1 MQSRCTQID
10 SRIGSQLIY
19 WPVIICLITIFAC
32 IPMHALAGTFSAPE
46 IPKPLKSKDLQK
58 WMKDLAPSDA
68 QRVKC
73 EQAFDAYVDQWEQ
86 LRDKTIRPAQ
96 AKHDAPIRGV
106 DVNVNAARNANEQNP
121 IEVSWSRAV
130 ASAYD
135 TIGNMERAMFSAMR
149 EAQSNE
155 AQQATVDLFAAARAR
170 KRASAVVRGVPL
182 NLPSVPKVPALSQEN
197 QAAIDKRSREWELS
211 ATPLIERIASAS
223 LDDKSADRMDELK
236 RKLITSERAAVRDI
250 AAQLPPDA
258 AQKYKAQFARKAL
271 AGLSSW
277 SPFAFT
283 SPDALRKQLADAN
296 RAEKEN
302 ASAIAKIDQWQQ
314 QRDQLDDAALDA
326 LTAEKFSPEAMQ
338 DMNAKFAQ
346 MNAASIADIAQAAN
360 MPELGSENE
369 AMPFTF
375 EGGDGEGAIDLSEL
389 GNQGGAMM
397 FTSVSSAQFMGD
409 AGAGMGATL
418 IAADG
423 NAMPEGA
430 MQGAKT
436 MMVITSSGNEDASNM
451 SVSANVSMNIQVGEG
466 GDGEMTPELAEKIAE
481 LVKEKV
487 GEHVGSQVEAKIGD
501 QMNAQ
506 IDSQVGAAIAQSM
519 NQSGGA
525 HQGNNGASEIIS
537 NDTPQDMFGGM
548 RQFRAMNRQ
557 DIEQLRLRLVVP
569 DAQRAVWD
577 SLANDLL
584 QSNAEWKK
592 TNLGA
597 VNAIYMPQ
605 PGEDA
610 ATFMKKSHE
619 RAEALAKLEETWF
632 DDVATGVKGLDAAQ
646 VERERGRRAMVR
658 AFANVQ
664 NSPMPMPNIMM
675 SRWSKVDLY
684 AAADALPAQERA
696 QIMPTL
702 DACRAQMLQELTNL
716 PDKLDAFS
724 AVQMSAMQ
732 MESHADDAGH
742 DNMQISMIMDDSK
755 MAELEKARKPLTAA
769 WKAVEQ
775 LQEANVEAVA
785 EKLDASNAALFRR
798 AVRKQTHPE
807 VFRTQE
813 KVDAAIERIIALPA
827 LTPAQMQAVTAL
839 ANDYHQRADTLIA
852 RSIEQTQ
859 RNDAAMA
866 TMMEGTG
873 QAQPADM
880 AKQERAMMSTDIA
893 RADASYDRE
902 ELNARALRQ
911 LRAALTADQAKAA
924 KVN

>member
-1 MQSRCTQID
+1 MQSRSTQKC
-10 SRIGSQLIY
+10 SPFYSWR
-19 WPVIICLITIFAC
+19 VISCLITSIVC
-32 IPMHALAGTFSAPE
+32 VSEQTLAATFDAPE
-46 IPKPLKSKDLQK
+46 IPKPLKSKDLQN
-58 WMKDLAPSDA
+58 WMKDLAPADVE
-68 QRVKC
+68 RVKC
-73 EQAFDAYVDQWEQ
+73 EQAFDVYVDQWEL
-86 LRDKTIRPAQ
+86 LRDKVIRPAQ
-96 AKHDAPIRGV
+96 AKHDAPIRGG
-106 DVNVNAARNANEQNP
+106 DVNANVSSDTSENNP
-121 IEVSWSRAV
+121 SEIAWIRTVS
-130 ASAYD
+130 SAYD
-135 TIGNMERAMFSAMR
+135 TIGNMERAMFGAMR
-149 EAQSNE
+149 ESQANE
-155 AQQATVDLFAAARAR
+155 SQQAKVDRFAAARAR
-170 KRASAVVRGVPL
+170 KRANAVVRGVPL
-182 NLPSVPKVPALSQEN
+182 NLPSVPKVANLAEEKL
-197 QAAIDKRSREWELS
+197 AAIDKRSREWEVS

-223 LDDKSADRMDELK
+223 LDDKSADRIEELK

-258 AQKYKAQFARKAL
+258 AQKYKTQFARKAL

-277 SPFAFT
+277 SPFAFS
-283 SPDALRKQLADAN
+283 SPDAIRKQLADAN
-296 RAEKEN
+296 RAAKEN

-360 MPELGSENE
+360 MPELGSANE

-375 EGGDGEGAIDLSEL
+375 EGGDGAIDLSEL

-397 FTSVSSAQFMGD
+397 FTSVSSSQIMGD
-409 AGAGMGATL
+409 TGAGMGATL

-436 MMVITSSGNEDASNM
+436 MMVITSTGNEDASNM

-525 HQGNNGASEIIS
+525 PSGNNGASEIMS
-537 NDTPQDMFGGM
+537 NDMPQDMVGGM
-548 RQFRAMNRQ
+548 RQFRALNRQ
-557 DIEQLRLRLVVP
+557 DIEQLRLRLAVP
-569 DAQRAVWD
+569 DAQRAIWD

-584 QSNAEWKK
+584 QSNAEWSKNK
-592 TNLGA
+592 SGPGNMFY
-597 VNAIYMPQ
+597 VPQ
-605 PGEDA
+605 PGEDMA
-610 ATFMKKSHE
+610 AFMKKSHE

-632 DDVATGVKGLDAAQ
+632 DDLASGVKGLDAAQ
-646 VERERGRRAMVR
+646 VARERGRRALVR
-658 AFANVQ
+658 AFAAVK
-664 NSPMPMPNIMM
+664 NSAMPMPNIMM

-684 AAADALPAQERA
+684 AAADVLPAQVCA
-696 QIMPTL
+696 QILPTL
-702 DACRAQMLQELTNL
+702 DACRAQMLQELANL
-716 PDKLDAFS
+716 PDKLDAFN

-742 DNMQISMIMDDSK
+742 DKMFISMSMDDSK

-775 LQEANVEAVA
+775 LQETNVETVVS
-785 EKLDASNAALFRR
+785 KLDAANAALFHR

-807 VFRTQE
+807 VFRTQA
-813 KVDAAIERIIALPA
+813 KVEGAIERIIALPA
-827 LTPAQMQAVTAL
+827 LAPEQMQTVISL
-839 ANDYHQRADTLIA
+839 ANDYYQRADTLIA
-852 RSIEQTQ
+852 RSIEQTE
-859 RNDAAMA
+859 RNDAAVA
-866 TMMEGTG
+866 TMMQGPA

-893 RADASYDRE
+893 RSDASYDRE

-911 LRAALTADQAKAA
+911 LRAAITAEQAKAA

>member
-19 WPVIICLITIFAC
+19 WPVIICLITSFAC
-32 IPMHALAGTFSAPE
+32 IPSQVLAGTFSAPE

-96 AKHDAPIRGV
+96 AKHDAPIRGG
-106 DVNVNAARNANEQNP
+106 DVNGNAANVANEKNP

-197 QAAIDKRSREWELS
+197 QAAIDKRSHEWELS

-302 ASAIAKIDQWQQ
+302 VSAIAKIDQWQQ

-338 DMNAKFAQ
+338 DMNSKCAQ

-360 MPELGSENE
+360 MPELGSANE

-375 EGGDGEGAIDLSEL
+375 EGGDGAIDLSEL

-397 FTSVSSAQFMGD
+397 FTSVSSSQIMGD
-409 AGAGMGATL
+409 TGAGMGATL

-436 MMVITSSGNEDASNM
+436 MMVITSTGNEDASNM

-557 DIEQLRLRLVVP
+557 DIEQLRLRLAVP

-632 DDVATGVKGLDAAQ
+632 DDVATGVKGLDAAH
-646 VERERGRRAMVR
+646 VERERGRRALVR
-658 AFANVQ
+658 AFANVH
-664 NSPMPMPNIMM
+664 NSAMPMPNIMM

-684 AAADALPAQERA
+684 AAADALPAQARA

-702 DACRAQMLQELTNL
+702 DACRTQMLQELSNL

-724 AVQMSAMQ
+724 AVQMSAMKW
-732 MESHADDAGH
+732 ETHATYADH
-742 DNMQISMIMDDSK
+742 EKTQISMNMDDSK

-813 KVDAAIERIIALPA
+813 KVDAAIDRIIALPA
-827 LTPAQMQAVTAL
+827 LTPAQMQVVTAL

-859 RNDAAMA
+859 RNDAAVA
-866 TMMEGTG
+866 TMMQSPA

-893 RADASYDRE
+893 RTDASYDRE

>member
-1 MQSRCTQID
+1 MQSRSTQKC
-10 SRIGSQLIY
+10 SPFYSWR
-19 WPVIICLITIFAC
+19 VISCLITSIVCVSEQTLAATFD
-32 IPMHALAGTFSAPE
+32 ALE
-46 IPKPLKSKDLQK
+46 IPKPLKSKDLQN
-58 WMKDLAPSDA
+58 WMKDLAPADVE
-68 QRVKC
+68 RVKC
-73 EQAFDAYVDQWEQ
+73 EQAFDVYVDQWEL
-86 LRDKTIRPAQ
+86 LRDKVIRPAQ
-96 AKHDAPIRGV
+96 AKHDAPIRGG
-106 DVNVNAARNANEQNP
+106 DVNANVSSDTSENNP
-121 IEVSWSRAV
+121 SEIAWIRTVS
-130 ASAYD
+130 SAYD
-135 TIGNMERAMFSAMR
+135 TIGNMERAMFGAMR
-149 EAQSNE
+149 ESQANE
-155 AQQATVDLFAAARAR
+155 SQQAKVDRFAAARAR
-170 KRASAVVRGVPL
+170 KRANAVVRGVPL
-182 NLPSVPKVPALSQEN
+182 NLPSVPKVPNLAEEKL
-197 QAAIDKRSREWELS
+197 AAIDKRSREWEVS

-223 LDDKSADRMDELK
+223 LDDKSTDRIEELK

-258 AQKYKAQFARKAL
+258 AQKYKMQFARKAL

-277 SPFAFT
+277 SPFAFS

-296 RAEKEN
+296 RAAKEN

-360 MPELGSENE
+360 MPELGSANE

-375 EGGDGEGAIDLSEL
+375 EGGDGAIDLSEL

-397 FTSVSSAQFMGD
+397 FTSVSSSQIMGD
-409 AGAGMGATL
+409 TGAGMGATL

-436 MMVITSSGNEDASNM
+436 MMVITSTGNEDASNM

-525 HQGNNGASEIIS
+525 PSGNNGASEIMS
-537 NDTPQDMFGGM
+537 NDMPQDMVGGM
-548 RQFRAMNRQ
+548 RQFRALNRQ
-557 DIEQLRLRLVVP
+557 DIEQLRLRLAVP
-569 DAQRAVWD
+569 DAQRAIWD

-584 QSNAEWKK
+584 QSNAEWSKNK
-592 TNLGA
+592 SGPGNMFY
-597 VNAIYMPQ
+597 VPQ
-605 PGEDA
+605 PGEDMA
-610 ATFMKKSHE
+610 AFMKKSHE

-632 DDVATGVKGLDAAQ
+632 DDLASGVKGLDAAQ
-646 VERERGRRAMVR
+646 VARERGRRALVR
-658 AFANVQ
+658 AFAAVK
-664 NSPMPMPNIMM
+664 NSAMPMPNIMM

-684 AAADALPAQERA
+684 AAADVLPAQVCA
-696 QIMPTL
+696 QILPTL
-702 DACRAQMLQELTNL
+702 DACRAQMLQELANL
-716 PDKLDAFS
+716 PDKLDAFN

-742 DNMQISMIMDDSK
+742 DKMFISMSMDDSK

-775 LQEANVEAVA
+775 LQETNVETVVS
-785 EKLDASNAALFRR
+785 KLDAANAALFHR

-807 VFRTQE
+807 VFRTQA
-813 KVDAAIERIIALPA
+813 KVEGAIERIIALPA
-827 LTPAQMQAVTAL
+827 LAPEQMQTVISL
-839 ANDYHQRADTLIA
+839 ANDYYQRADTLIA
-852 RSIEQTQ
+852 RSIEQTE

-866 TMMEGTG
+866 TMMDGSA

-893 RADASYDRE
+893 RSDASYDRE

-911 LRAALTADQAKAA
+911 LRAAITAEQAKAA

>member
-1 MQSRCTQID
+1 MHPTMNTKSTTESAANWRRSYLCCAILAHCISFSAIAD
-10 SRIGSQLIY
+10 S
-19 WPVIICLITIFAC
+19 
-32 IPMHALAGTFSAPE
+32 FSAPE
-46 IPKPLKSKDLQK
+46 IPKPLKSKDLK
-58 WMKDLAPSDA
+58 NWMKDAAPSDA
-68 QRVKC
+68 ERVKC
-73 EQAFDAYVDQWEQ
+73 EHAFDAYVDQWQ
-86 LRDKTIRPAQ
+86 LLRDQTIRPAQ
-96 AKHDAPIRGV
+96 VKHDTALSAQDEVEDAI
-106 DVNVNAARNANEQNP
+106 DADQKNP
-121 IEVSWSRAV
+121 SEVAWSRAV
-130 ASAYD
+130 TSAYD

-155 AQQATVDLFAAARAR
+155 SQQAKVDRFAAARAR
-170 KRASAVVRGVPL
+170 KRAGAVVRGVPL
-182 NLPSVPKVPALSQEN
+182 NLPSVPKVANLAEEKL
-197 QAAIDKRSREWELS
+197 AAIDTRSREWEIS

-223 LDDKSADRMDELK
+223 LDDKSADRIEELK

-296 RAEKEN
+296 RAAQEN
-302 ASAIAKIDQWQQ
+302 TSALAKIDQWQQ

-326 LTAEKFSPEAMQ
+326 LTAENFSPEAIQ

-346 MNAASIADIAQAAN
+346 MNAASISDIAQAAN
-360 MPELGSENE
+360 MPELGSANE

-375 EGGDGEGAIDLSEL
+375 EGGDGAIDLSEL

-409 AGAGMGATL
+409 TGAGMGATL

-430 MQGAKT
+430 IQGAKT
-436 MMVITSSGNEDASNM
+436 MMVITSTGNEDASNM

-519 NQSGGA
+519 SQSGGA
-525 HQGNNGASEIIS
+525 HQGNNGASEIMS

-557 DIEQLRLRLVVP
+557 DIEQLRLRLAVP

-592 TNLGA
+592 TKSDAGIK
-597 VNAIYMPQ
+597 IYMPQ

-610 ATFMKKSHE
+610 AAFMKKSHE

-684 AAADALPAQERA
+684 AAADALPAQARA

-702 DACRAQMLQELTNL
+702 DACRAQMLQELANL
-716 PDKLDAFS
+716 PDKIDAFS

-732 MESHADDAGH
+732 WETHATYEDHEKRQVSMYMDDA
-742 DNMQISMIMDDSK
+742 K

-775 LQEANVEAVA
+775 LHAANVETVA
-785 EKLDASNAALFRR
+785 EKLDAANAALFRR

-813 KVDAAIERIIALPA
+813 KVDGAIERIIALPA
-827 LTPAQMQAVTAL
+827 LTPAQMQTVTAL
-839 ANDYHQRADTLIA
+839 VNDYYQRADTLIA
-852 RSIEQTQ
+852 RSIESVE
-859 RNDAAMA
+859 RNDAAMT
-866 TMMEGTG
+866 TMMQGPS
-873 QAQPADM
+873 QAQHADM
-880 AKQERAMMSTDIA
+880 AKQERAMVSTDIV

-902 ELNARALRQ
+902 ELNSRALRQ
-911 LRAALTADQAKAA
+911 LRGAITAEQAKAA

>member
-1 MQSRCTQID
+1 MQSRSTQKC
-10 SRIGSQLIY
+10 SPFYSWR
-19 WPVIICLITIFAC
+19 VISCLITSIVCVSEQTLAATFD
-32 IPMHALAGTFSAPE
+32 ALE
-46 IPKPLKSKDLQK
+46 IPKPLKSKDLQN
-58 WMKDLAPSDA
+58 WMKDLAPADVE
-68 QRVKC
+68 RVKC
-73 EQAFDAYVDQWEQ
+73 EQAFDVYVDQWEL
-86 LRDKTIRPAQ
+86 LRDKVIRPAQ
-96 AKHDAPIRGV
+96 AKHDAPIRGG
-106 DVNVNAARNANEQNP
+106 DVNANVSSDTSENNP
-121 IEVSWSRAV
+121 SEVAWSRTV
-130 ASAYD
+130 SSAYD
-135 TIGNMERAMFSAMR
+135 TIGNMERAMFGAMR
-149 EAQSNE
+149 ESQANE
-155 AQQATVDLFAAARAR
+155 SQQAKVDRFAAARAR
-170 KRASAVVRGVPL
+170 KRANAVVRGVPL
-182 NLPSVPKVPALSQEN
+182 NLPSVPKVANLAEEKL
-197 QAAIDKRSREWELS
+197 AAIDKRSREWEVS

-223 LDDKSADRMDELK
+223 LDDKSADRIEELK

-258 AQKYKAQFARKAL
+258 AQKYKTQFARKAL

-277 SPFAFT
+277 SPFAFS
-283 SPDALRKQLADAN
+283 SPDAIRKQLADAN
-296 RAEKEN
+296 RAAKEN

-360 MPELGSENE
+360 MPELGSANE
-369 AMPFTF
+369 AMPFAF

-397 FTSVSSAQFMGD
+397 FTSVSSSQIMGD
-409 AGAGMGATL
+409 TGAGMGATL

-436 MMVITSSGNEDASNM
+436 MMVITSTGNEDASNM

-557 DIEQLRLRLVVP
+557 DIEQLRLRLAVP
-569 DAQRAVWD
+569 EAQRAVWD

-632 DDVATGVKGLDAAQ
+632 DDVATGVKGLDAAH
-646 VERERGRRAMVR
+646 VERERGRRALVR
-658 AFANVQ
+658 AFANVH
-664 NSPMPMPNIMM
+664 NSAMPMPNIMM

-684 AAADALPAQERA
+684 AAADALPAQARA

-702 DACRAQMLQELTNL
+702 DTCRAQMLQELSNL

-724 AVQMSAMQ
+724 AVQMSAMKW
-732 MESHADDAGH
+732 ETHATYADH
-742 DNMQISMIMDDSK
+742 EKTQISMNMDDSK

-813 KVDAAIERIIALPA
+813 KVDAAIDRIIALPA
-827 LTPAQMQAVTAL
+827 LTPAQMQVVTAL

-859 RNDAAMA
+859 RNDAAVA
-866 TMMEGTG
+866 TMMQSPA

-893 RADASYDRE
+893 RTDASYDRE

>member
-1 MQSRCTQID
+1 MQSRSTQKC
-10 SRIGSQLIY
+10 SPFYSWR
-19 WPVIICLITIFAC
+19 VISCLITSIVCVSEQTLAATFD
-32 IPMHALAGTFSAPE
+32 ALE
-46 IPKPLKSKDLQK
+46 IPKPLKSKDLQN
-58 WMKDLAPSDA
+58 WMKDLAPADVE
-68 QRVKC
+68 RVKC
-73 EQAFDAYVDQWEQ
+73 EQAFDVYVDQWEL
-86 LRDKTIRPAQ
+86 LRDKVIRPAQ
-96 AKHDAPIRGV
+96 AKHDAPIRGG
-106 DVNVNAARNANEQNP
+106 DVNANVSSDTSENNP
-121 IEVSWSRAV
+121 SEIAWIRTVS
-130 ASAYD
+130 SAYD
-135 TIGNMERAMFSAMR
+135 TIGNMERAMFGAMR
-149 EAQSNE
+149 ESQANE
-155 AQQATVDLFAAARAR
+155 SQQAKVDRFAAARAR
-170 KRASAVVRGVPL
+170 KRANAVVRGVPL
-182 NLPSVPKVPALSQEN
+182 NLPSVPKVPNLAEEKL
-197 QAAIDKRSREWELS
+197 AAIDKRSREWEVS

-223 LDDKSADRMDELK
+223 LDDKSTDRIEELK

-258 AQKYKAQFARKAL
+258 AQKYKMQFARKAL

-277 SPFAFT
+277 SPFAFS

-296 RAEKEN
+296 RAAKEN

-360 MPELGSENE
+360 MPELGSANE

-375 EGGDGEGAIDLSEL
+375 EGGDGAIDLSEL

-397 FTSVSSAQFMGD
+397 FTSVSSSQIMGD
-409 AGAGMGATL
+409 TGAGMGATL

-436 MMVITSSGNEDASNM
+436 MMVITSTGNEDASNM

-525 HQGNNGASEIIS
+525 PSGNNGASEIMS
-537 NDTPQDMFGGM
+537 NDMPQDMVGGM
-548 RQFRAMNRQ
+548 RQFRALNRQ
-557 DIEQLRLRLVVP
+557 DIEQLRLRLAVP
-569 DAQRAVWD
+569 DAQRAIWD

-584 QSNAEWKK
+584 QSNAEWSKNK
-592 TNLGA
+592 SGPGNMFY
-597 VNAIYMPQ
+597 VPQ
-605 PGEDA
+605 PGEDMA
-610 ATFMKKSHE
+610 AFMKKSHE

-632 DDVATGVKGLDAAQ
+632 DDLASGVKGLDAAQ
-646 VERERGRRAMVR
+646 VARERGRRALVR
-658 AFANVQ
+658 AFAAVK
-664 NSPMPMPNIMM
+664 NSAMPMPNIMM

-684 AAADALPAQERA
+684 AAADVLPAQVCA
-696 QIMPTL
+696 QILPTL
-702 DACRAQMLQELTNL
+702 DACRAQMLQELANL
-716 PDKLDAFS
+716 PDKLDAFN

-742 DNMQISMIMDDSK
+742 DKMFISMSMDDSK

-775 LQEANVEAVA
+775 LQETNVETVVS
-785 EKLDASNAALFRR
+785 KLDAANAALFHR

-807 VFRTQE
+807 VFRTQA
-813 KVDAAIERIIALPA
+813 KVEGAIERIIALPA
-827 LTPAQMQAVTAL
+827 LAPEQMQTVISL
-839 ANDYHQRADTLIA
+839 ANDYYQRADTLIA
-852 RSIEQTQ
+852 RSIEQTE
-859 RNDAAMA
+859 RNDAAVA
-866 TMMEGTG
+866 TMMQGPA

-893 RADASYDRE
+893 RSDASYDRE

-911 LRAALTADQAKAA
+911 LRAAITAEQAKAA

>member
-1 MQSRCTQID
+1 MHPTMNTKSTTDSAANWSRSYLCCALLMHCISFSAIAD
-10 SRIGSQLIY
+10 SY
-19 WPVIICLITIFAC
+19 
-32 IPMHALAGTFSAPE
+32 SAPE
-46 IPKPLKSKDLQK
+46 IPKPLKSKDLK
-58 WMKDLAPSDA
+58 NWMKDAAPSDA
-68 QRVKC
+68 ERVKC
-73 EQAFDAYVDQWEQ
+73 EQAFDAYVDQWQ
-86 LRDKTIRPAQ
+86 LLRDQAIRPAQ
-96 AKHDAPIRGV
+96 AKHDAALSAHQAV
-106 DVNVNAARNANEQNP
+106 EEAV
-121 IEVSWSRAV
+121 EVRQKNLSEVAWSRTV

-149 EAQSNE
+149 EAQANE
-155 AQQATVDLFAAARAR
+155 SEQAKVDRFAAARAR
-170 KRASAVVRGVPL
+170 KRAGAVVRGVPL
-182 NLPSVPKVPALSQEN
+182 NLPSVPKFANLAEEKL
-197 QAAIDKRSREWELS
+197 AAIYKRSREWEVS

-223 LDDKSADRMDELK
+223 LDDKSADRIEELK

-258 AQKYKAQFARKAL
+258 ARKYKAQFARKAL

-296 RAEKEN
+296 RAAKEN
-302 ASAIAKIDQWQQ
+302 ASAIAKIDQWQH
-314 QRDQLDDAALDA
+314 QRDQLDDAALEA

-338 DMNAKFAQ
+338 DMNAKFAL

-360 MPELGSENE
+360 MPELGSANE

-375 EGGDGEGAIDLSEL
+375 EGADSDGAIDLSEL

-397 FTSVSSAQFMGD
+397 FTSVSSAKFMGD
-409 AGAGMGATL
+409 MGAGMGATL

-436 MMVITSSGNEDASNM
+436 MMVITSTGDDGAANM
-451 SVSANVSMNIQVGEG
+451 GVSANVSMNIQIGDG

-481 LVKEKV
+481 LVREKV
-487 GEHVGSQVEAKIGD
+487 GEHVGAQVDANVGD
-501 QMNAQ
+501 QIDAQ
-506 IDSQVGAAIAQSM
+506 IDSQVGAAIEQSM

-525 HQGNNGASEIIS
+525 RDASNGAPEIM
-537 NDTPQDMFGGM
+537 NNQMPQDMFGGM
-548 RQFRAMNRQ
+548 RQFRTLNRQ
-557 DIEQLRLRLVVP
+557 DIEQLHLRLAVP
-569 DAQRAVWD
+569 DAQRAIWD

-584 QSNAEWKK
+584 QSNAEWSKNK
-592 TNLGA
+592 SGPGNMF
-597 VNAIYMPQ
+597 YMPQ
-605 PGEDA
+605 PGEDMA
-610 ATFMKKSHE
+610 AFMKKSHE

-632 DDVATGVKGLDAAQ
+632 DDLANGVKGLDAAQ
-646 VERERGRRAMVR
+646 VARECGRRALAR
-658 AFANVQ
+658 AFAAVK
-664 NSPMPMPNIMM
+664 NSAIPMPNIMM

-684 AAADALPAQERA
+684 AAADALPAQARA

-702 DACRAQMLQELTNL
+702 DACRAQILQELANL
-716 PDKLDAFS
+716 PDKLDAFN

-742 DNMQISMIMDDSK
+742 DNMQISMNMDDSK

-775 LQEANVEAVA
+775 LQAANVETVA
-785 EKLDASNAALFRR
+785 GKLDAANAALFRR

-813 KVDAAIERIIALPA
+813 KVDGAIERIIALPA
-827 LTPAQMQAVTAL
+827 LTPEQMQTVTAL
-839 ANDYHQRADTLIA
+839 ANDYYQRANTLIA

-859 RNDAAMA
+859 RNDAAMS
-866 TMMEGTG
+866 TMMEGLS
-873 QAQPADM
+873 QSQPADM
-880 AKQERAMMSTDIA
+880 AKQERAMVSTDIA
-893 RADASYDRE
+893 RGDASYDRE

-911 LRAALTADQAKAA
+911 LRAAITAEQAKSA